1 VFVMLHLQC
10 PKIIAPNVKT
20 AAEIQITTAAIQR
33 GEARACFIALYKSPR
48 PRIVPACAGPA
59 KGTVA
64 AVLRS
69 FALPKNLRACG
80 GRRRQAMM
88 GPDFAFDRDE
98 VVVCMVIAFC
108 LGNAAL
114 TVIYRLMT

>member
-1 VFVMLHLQC
+1 MLHLQC

-33 GEARACFIALYKSPR
+33 GKARVSLPYKPPR